1 MIDPVNL
8 KLSKYITGYF
18 FKNNQEKSQQLEIR
32 TIKMEIDEVSAYN
45 KTEESPRLDL
55 NMNPMIDSEMQSDH
69 SEEGSPDMADHC
81 GCPHILIVDDDPF
94 NLLALKGLL
103 NQLGIFSIE

>member
-1 MIDPVNL
+1 
-8 KLSKYITGYF
+8 
-18 FKNNQEKSQQLEIR
+18 
-32 TIKMEIDEVSAYN
+32 MEMDEESAYN
-45 KTEESPRLDL
+45 KTDESPRLEL
-55 NMNPMIDSEMQSDH
+55 NLNPMLDSEEMPSDH

-103 NQLGIFSIE
+103 NQLGVFSIE